1 MERTTFLKNYRI
13 RLQYDG
19 TAYEPASAGST
30 TSYEA
35 VDERTGE
42 PVSVTLIPTES
53 FDPAERE
60 RFEEQVS
67 IAQKLRHVNIAK
79 VFDFGREGDDFVY
92 VSERLAGET
101 LASWV
106 RSHGPMQADAAL
118 RVGEQIVS
126 VLSSAGFHKLPYP
139 PIQPLDLVLV
149 PGQTAEGT
157 WPLVKVTNFGLPAL
171 MARPE
176 PQPIEPDVPGKA
188 AREHAVTD
196 QRFSLPTTDIRSEIY
211 SLGVTLYFLL
221 SDVALSAE
229 TLQRGPKFS
238 GFPKPLR
245 TLLGQLLHRDP
256 DRRPKDLLVVTEMIR
271 ESLGKIERRRALS
284 DRYGIPL
291 RTTVP
296 RPREARPRR
305 LVRTAAVVGVLLLLA
320 AAIAPVVSPDS
331 ISKLVRGIQKPKQIG
346 VLIGVPDTSPA
357 ATGPR
362 TAAQVP
368 RNTSSAPPAV
378 VSSQPVN
385 PPALPETP
393 APANAATTP
402 NPFHV
407 APADVQQAQIASAQ
421 PQPVAPTNSAEN
433 AAAAT
438 PDTSVSAAPDANSS
452 AQANTEPPPTT
463 ASQST
468 SQSREKSVASKSK
481 RARASRS
488 SGPRTV
494 AQIPRNTSSAP
505 PAVVSSQPVNPPAL
519 AETPA
524 PANAATT
531 PNPFHV
537 APADVQQAQI
547 ANAQPQPA
555 APTNSAENSAAATP
569 DTSVSADAGANS
581 SAQANTEPPPTTAS
595 QSTAQSK
602 KKSVASTAKRARSSR
617 SSAAYSARGRTG
629 SVRSRVMGITPDGR
643 LILRLPSGRT
653 AVVAPDDEESVPR
666 HRNRVYIDRDQMFG
680 SPPGLGPDYF
690 PDD

>member
-19 TAYEPASAGST
+19 TPYEPASAGST

-188 AREHAVTD
+188 AREHAVID

-256 DRRPKDLLVVTEMIR
+256 DQRPKDLIVVTELIR

-291 RTTVP
+291 RTSVP

-305 LVRTAAVVGVLLLLA
+305 LVRTAVVVGVLVLLA
-320 AAIAPVVSPDS
+320 AAIAPVVFPDS
-331 ISKLVRGIQKPKQIG
+331 ISKLVRGIQKPKQVG
-346 VLIGVPDTSPA
+346 VLVGVPDSSPA
-357 ATGPR
+357 ASQPR
-362 TAAQVP
+362 AVAQVP
-368 RNTSSAPPAV
+368 RNTSSTPPAV

-385 PPALPETP
+385 PTALPETP
-393 APANAATTP
+393 APANVATTP

-421 PQPVAPTNSAEN
+421 PQAAAPTNSAEN
-433 AAAAT
+433 TAAAT
-438 PDTSVSAAPDANSS
+438 PDTSAPADTDANSS
-452 AQANTEPPPTT
+452 AQANTEPPPAT
-463 ASQST
+463 ASQS
-468 SQSREKSVASKSK
+468 S
-481 RARASRS
+481 
-488 SGPRTV
+488 
-494 AQIPRNTSSAP
+494 
-505 PAVVSSQPVNPPAL
+505 
-519 AETPA
+519 
-524 PANAATT
+524 
-531 PNPFHV
+531 
-537 APADVQQAQI
+537 
-547 ANAQPQPA
+547 
-555 APTNSAENSAAATP
+555 
-569 DTSVSADAGANS
+569 
-581 SAQANTEPPPTTAS
+581 
-595 QSTAQSK
+595 AQSK
-602 KKSVASTAKRARSSR
+602 KKSVASTAKRTGSSR
-617 SSAAYSARGRTG
+617 SSAAYSARGRTR
-629 SVRSRVMGITPDGR
+629 SVRSRVMGITSDGR

-680 SPPGLGPDYF
+680 PPPGLGPDYF
-690 PDD
+690 PND